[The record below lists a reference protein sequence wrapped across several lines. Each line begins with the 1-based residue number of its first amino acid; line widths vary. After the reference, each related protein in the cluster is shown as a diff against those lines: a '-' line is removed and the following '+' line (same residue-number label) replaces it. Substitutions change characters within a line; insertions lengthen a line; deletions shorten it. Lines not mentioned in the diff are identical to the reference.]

1 MLLFLLFVC
10 TIADMNEA
18 TRILTAIEQGN
29 DSHNNWYIK
38 RGQASISSHDTLLTV
53 GFSTITQV
61 TCRFVV
67 ITCKKLITTGFA

>member
-1 MLLFLLFVC
+1 MLLSLLFVC
-10 TIADMNEA
+10 TIADMNEV

-29 DSHNNWYIK
+29 
-38 RGQASISSHDTLLTV
+38 GISSHDTLLTV

-61 TCRFVV
+61 TCSFVV

>member
-1 MLLFLLFVC
+1 
-10 TIADMNEA
+10 MNEV

-29 DSHNNWYIK
+29 
-38 RGQASISSHDTLLTV
+38 GISSHDTLLTV